1 MMIDVDFGAYRYF
14 PALRTRQAELKGLE
28 KLDEERKRKI
38 LPILTLGRWPK
49 ALDFSKAA
57 AKAAD
62 AAGGPFILDLTSDG
76 AHLANEQLRLR
87 DPDSAYSAWRAF
99 AAETPS
105 AIPVVQAADVFGVRD
120 FIKQAQAIEKAA
132 SRVVFRIRD
141 FSKDTSTVIGALS
154 ALDDVRNALVL
165 IDCQYIRPAL
175 VAYVTACVSTINA
188 LRAEFPELV
197 IAVLGTSFPQSTV
210 PFADASGTRGSIDIL
225 ERSLHARIGG
235 NAVAAYGDHSSVH
248 SVVYDDVPIM
258 RWAARIDY
266 PRELDWYFERRPS
279 DQSAAGYESAAKAVI
294 AVDPDIG
301 TRGIWGEEV
310 ILRAAAGDLQGQKAP
325 SPWISV
331 RVNIHLARQIDLAAR
346 QRAGQDSDEEDGDFE
361 E

>member
-1 MMIDVDFGAYRYF
+1 MVNVDFGAYRYF
-14 PALRTRQAELKGLE
+14 PALRTRLAELKGLE
-28 KLDEERKRKI
+28 KLDERRKALI
-38 LPILTLGRWPK
+38 LPTLTLGRWPK

-57 AKAAD
+57 QRAAE

-76 AHLANEQLRLR
+76 AHLADEQARLR
-87 DPDSAYSAWRAF
+87 DPSGAYAAWRAF
-99 AAETPS
+99 AAETPL
-105 AIPVVQAADVFGVRD
+105 AIPVVQSTEASGVRD
-120 FIKQAQAIEKAA
+120 FIKQAQEIEKAA
-132 SRVVFRIRD
+132 GRVVFRIRD
-141 FSKDTSTVIGALS
+141 FSRDTPAAIGALS
-154 ALDDVRNALVL
+154 ALDDVRNALVM

-197 IAVLGTSFPQSTV
+197 IAVLGTSFPQSTL

-235 NAVAAYGDHSSVH
+235 SAVAAYGDHGSVH
-248 SVVYDDVPIM
+248 SVVYDDAPIM
-258 RWAARIDY
+258 RWAARVDY

-279 DQSAAGYESAAKAVI
+279 NQSADGYVSAAKAVA

-301 TRGIWGEEV
+301 TRGIWGEEI
-310 ILRAAAGDLQGQKAP
+310 ILRAAAGDVQGQRAP
-325 SPWISV
+325 APWISV
-331 RVNIHLARQIDLAAR
+331 RVNIHLARQIDFASR
-346 QRAGQDSDEEDGDFE
+346 ERAQPGTDDDDGDFE

>member
-1 MMIDVDFGAYRYF
+1 MVDIDFSAYRYY
-14 PALRTRQAELKGLE
+14 PTLRTRQAELKGLE
-28 KLDEERKRKI
+28 KLDVARKAKI
-38 LPILTLGRWPK
+38 LPTLTLGRWPK

-57 AKAAD
+57 QKAAE

-76 AHLANEQLRLR
+76 AHLANEQAKLRN
-87 DPDSAYSAWRAF
+87 PAGAYSAWREF
-99 AAETPS
+99 VAETPS
-105 AIPVVQAADVFGVRD
+105 AIPVVQAADGTGVRD
-120 FIKQAQAIEKAA
+120 FIKQTQAIEK
-132 SRVVFRIRD
+132 STGRVVFRIRD
-141 FSKDTSTVIGALS
+141 FSKDTQAVIGALS
-154 ALDDVRNALVL
+154 ALDDARNALVL

-235 NAVAAYGDHSSVH
+235 NAVAAYGDHGSVH
-248 SVVYDDVPIM
+248 SVVYDDAPIM
-258 RWAARIDY
+258 RWAARVDY

-279 DQSAAGYESAAKAVI
+279 DQSADGYVSAAKAVAAI
-294 AVDPDIG
+294 DPEIG
-301 TRGIWGEEV
+301 TRGIWGEDV
-310 ILRAAAGDLQGQKAP
+310 ILRAAAGDVLGQRAP
-325 SPWISV
+325 APWISV
-331 RVNIHLARQIDLAAR
+331 RVNIHLARQIDFATR
-346 QRAGQDSDEEDGDFE
+346 ERGDQDSEDGDFE